1 MKKEEYKGFQ
11 IEINEVPDLQFD
23 FDGFGW
29 AYQVFNGSELFFRVV
44 IKAVVGNNDN
54 VQSSYKWRI
63 TKIISMIEMNN
74 FEKGKTYCYK
84 WNTAFYPPK
93 EVNCKGFI
101 WNGNQ

>member
-29 AYQVFNGSELFFRVV
+29 AYQVFKGSELFFRVV

-54 VQSSYKWRI
+54 VQS
-63 TKIISMIEMNN
+63 
-74 FEKGKTYCYK
+74 
-84 WNTAFYPPK
+84 
-93 EVNCKGFI
+93 
-101 WNGNQ
+101 